1 MHLVHLVAMEKF
13 RNGSNRS
20 CKGAMMFVF
29 DWVVS
34 EVMQAPV
41 TFDGSVTVPIGD
53 FRRQSGLEEDADWV
67 RDANSWGARQSP
79 KVEFELTQDGTG
91 VVIRREA

>member
-1 MHLVHLVAMEKF
+1 
-13 RNGSNRS
+13 
-20 CKGAMMFVF
+20 MMSVF

-34 EVMQAPV
+34 EMMQAPV

-91 VVIRREA
+91 VVIRRET